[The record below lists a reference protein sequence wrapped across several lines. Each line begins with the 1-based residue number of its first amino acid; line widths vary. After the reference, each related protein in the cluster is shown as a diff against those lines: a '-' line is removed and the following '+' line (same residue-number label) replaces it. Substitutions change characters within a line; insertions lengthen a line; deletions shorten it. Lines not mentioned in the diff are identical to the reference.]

1 MGIKTFQVIMR
12 PSVEIMQGK
21 IANYKV
27 SVHMGD
33 ELVHKGRAESV
44 TSIHSPPSAQPT
56 HADSPLA

>member
-1 MGIKTFQVIMR
+1 M
-12 PSVEIMQGK
+12 EIMQGK